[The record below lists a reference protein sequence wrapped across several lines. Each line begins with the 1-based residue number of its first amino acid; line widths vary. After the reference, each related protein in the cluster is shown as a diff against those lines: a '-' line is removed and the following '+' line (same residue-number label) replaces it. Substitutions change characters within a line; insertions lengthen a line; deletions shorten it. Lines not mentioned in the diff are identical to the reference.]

1 MTPLRVARNST
12 TVKKILSPRMLF
24 DEGRLGSTRGKGITR
39 EQIFRNI
46 CLKRSLYQTVYGLL
60 KAAWKEKKPTGIK
73 KRTVLIGPSI
83 FCCLTLPMFPLYDFI
98 LQEVHM
104 KPARVPITVS
114 LPSNLAESFERLA
127 KIEAKNK
134 SQLFRE
140 MLAVYEQRRREEQF
154 YELQRYGVKK
164 AKKKGVLTEADV
176 EKLVFQSR

>member
-1 MTPLRVARNST
+1 
-12 TVKKILSPRMLF
+12 
-24 DEGRLGSTRGKGITR
+24 
-39 EQIFRNI
+39 
-46 CLKRSLYQTVYGLL
+46 
-60 KAAWKEKKPTGIK
+60 
-73 KRTVLIGPSI
+73 
-83 FCCLTLPMFPLYDFI
+83 MFPLYDFI

-114 LPSNLAESFERLA
+114 LPSNLAENFERLA

-176 EKLVFQSR
+176 EKLVFQGR